1 MEAIVNNLIKAIG
14 WSIFHSLWQ
23 AAIIYGI
30 LLAVV
35 SLFPNLTAR
44 LKHNLAY
51 GAMCLMFAGFCIT
64 FCAVFKWPAENH
76 PVLMGNAPQ
85 GINAAQE
92 MTGFPATLSNQT
104 EQLFPYITAIY
115 GIGILFQLL
124 ILTAGYKKLQTLK
137 GSDKNLVP
145 SSCQQIFEE
154 MTARLGIRRSI
165 GFYLSEHVNIPLVIG
180 YFKPMVLFPVALVA
194 QLDIRQVEAI
204 LIHELSHIR
213 RNDYLLNLIKTAIE
227 TLMFFNPFIWLSNRF
242 INIEREHACDDLVLK
257 LTGTPLTYAHAL
269 LKLEILKDKATP
281 ALSMAAS
288 GKQQHLY
295 QRIKRITDMKTNYMN
310 AKQQLFAITLTVA
323 TVISLAWIG
332 PAKTEPV
339 IIKPGVMHKQ
349 PALKREAKS
358 PFEPVLLKQEVK
370 PAADEVRQDTT
381 KKKRRFRIVTI
392 DQQGNKKEY
401 DSVKEM
407 PDSLRKEVVKETFS
421 DMDNFHLNY
430 NFKTGIDTIISK
442 RMLFMKSP
450 EWQANIKAMSEEMAK
465 KFSSDEW
472 KKQQEMI
479 RKQTA
484 EIQKYFHSEDWK
496 KQQKELIERGKN
508 VKLYFSSPEWKKAQK
523 KMTEDAK
530 KFQAD
535 SKFFQDVYSTQIKDA
550 QEKAKSIQ
558 VYLSS
563 PELKKKLEEAR
574 ALENSAEYKELK
586 KKFEAEVEALKKKK
600 AGQPDNSPF

>member
-44 LKHNLAY
+44 FKHNLAY

-64 FCAVFKWPAENH
+64 FCTVFKWPADKQ
-76 PVLMGNAPQ
+76 PVLVGNAPQ

-92 MTGFPATLSNQT
+92 MTGFPATLSTQA

-115 GIGILFQLL
+115 SLGILFQLL
-124 ILTAGYKKLQTLK
+124 ILTAGYKKLQALK
-137 GSDKNLVP
+137 GSDKNQVP
-145 SSCQQIFEE
+145 SSWQQIFQE
-154 MTARLGIRRSI
+154 MTVKLGIRRPVD
-165 GFYLSEHVNIPLVIG
+165 FYLSGQVNIPLVIG
-180 YFKPMVLFPVALVA
+180 YFKPVVLFPVALVA

-242 INIEREHACDDLVLK
+242 VNIEREHACDDLVLK

-332 PAKTEPV
+332 PAKTEPA
-339 IIKPGVMHKQ
+339 ILKPGVTHKQ
-349 PALKREAKS
+349 PALKQEAKN
-358 PFEPVLLKQEVK
+358 PFKTTRLKQEVK
-370 PAADEVRQDTT
+370 PAAEEVMQDTT
-381 KKKRRFRIVTI
+381 KKRRKFRIVTI
-392 DQQGNKKEY
+392 DPQGNKKEY
-401 DSVKEM
+401 DSMKEM

-421 DMDNFHLNY
+421 DMGNFHLNY
-430 NFKTGIDTIISK
+430 NFKTGLDTIISK
-442 RMLFMKSP
+442 KMFFMKSP
-450 EWQANIKAMSEEMAK
+450 EWQEGIKAMSEDLAK

-472 KKQQEMI
+472 KKQQELI

-484 EIQKYFHSEDWK
+484 EIHKYFNSEDWK
-496 KQQKELIERGKN
+496 KQQKELTEQSKKARH
-508 VKLYFSSPEWKKAQK
+508 YFSSPEWKKNQK
-523 KMTEDAK
+523 KMAEDAK

-535 SKFFQDVYSTQIKDA
+535 SKLFQNAYSAQIKDA
-550 QEKAKSIQ
+550 QKIANSIH

-600 AGQPDNSPF
+600 AGQPDNTPF